1 MLVPTLRNQSATTL
15 SNALQM
21 LACRA
26 LILWIRTTPLW
37 LMAVAL
43 HALPAAAA
51 FATRHYALYLWC
63 LGELAFVN
71 YYMML
76 RWRVRRAP
84 APRRHECATA
94 GDRRRLAERAVDDMC
109 NLGASKKAFLA
120 GWFHGATCV
129 TRDAFERWTAWAFFD
144 SEPHELE
151 EDALAELRDLVTW
164 FERRVGHVFPRRGPA
179 AECIRLKYD
188 AVNDVY
194 RPLMYYWCTW
204 HLWALGRLVVR
215 LLGFRQDAADR
226 RVFYRASAGP
236 GKPLVFV
243 HGIGI
248 GFVHYALLL
257 ASLPREAPVVL
268 VEWPHCSQCLDGR
281 DPPSQQ
287 ATVAS
292 VRRALASRGHGPA
305 VFLAHSLGT
314 TAVAWCLKAK
324 RSPVRSVILIDPL
337 CFLLVAPTTAFNF
350 LHRAPSN
357 AIQLLLQFFI
367 ATELFTANTI
377 QRHFSWT
384 HNTLFVD
391 DLPAARSTVIL
402 AAKDLITN
410 APLIR
415 QYLQPAASRG
425 DVDVHF
431 HRGLE
436 HGELFLRPA
445 LVARTARAVRA
456 HCGLP

>member
-1 MLVPTLRNQSATTL
+1 M
-15 SNALQM
+15 
-21 LACRA
+21 
-26 LILWIRTTPLW
+26 
-37 LMAVAL
+37 
-43 HALPAAAA
+43 
-51 FATRHYALYLWC
+51 
-63 LGELAFVN
+63 
-71 YYMML
+71 
-76 RWRVRRAP
+76 
-84 APRRHECATA
+84 
-94 GDRRRLAERAVDDMC
+94 
-109 NLGASKKAFLA
+109 
-120 GWFHGATCV
+120 
-129 TRDAFERWTAWAFFD
+129 
-144 SEPHELE
+144 
-151 EDALAELRDLVTW
+151 
-164 FERRVGHVFPRRGPA
+164 
-179 AECIRLKYD
+179 
-188 AVNDVY
+188 
-194 RPLMYYWCTW
+194 
-204 HLWALGRLVVR
+204 
-215 LLGFRQDAADR
+215 
-226 RVFYRASAGP
+226 
-236 GKPLVFV
+236 
-243 HGIGI
+243 
-248 GFVHYALLL
+248 
-257 ASLPREAPVVL
+257 VL